1 MQGGSSNTTQRPG
14 HERREVFPTCDEKAK
29 EKTSYSLFFIT
40 ETFSTVLPPQP
51 VPLGRCHADT
61 GVALQKHRKHRSF
74 RALNVLKTDFF
85 FLVRPS
91 GWSHRGRDPKVNT
104 DVLQLEG
111 SSEEVQALLKHRK
124 ETLQFT
130 ESTRESPTPLIFLK
144 GRLMQTLSFE
154 HFFIPAAFSRTPSQR
169 TKPCCARER
178 RCIHS

>member
-130 ESTRESPTPLIFLK
+130 ESTRESPTPLIF
-144 GRLMQTLSFE
+144 
-154 HFFIPAAFSRTPSQR
+154 
-169 TKPCCARER
+169 
-178 RCIHS
+178 